1 MRPRNRNRSYEDSNL
16 PVVAAVSQANPTFKI
31 NAKHCSHGAAC
42 PCFRKQ
48 PRRSAATGRGGYSG
62 LAIIAVVLFS
72 VIGARG
78 QERRA
83 APTPQTA
90 GEPVATTFEV
100 IVTGSNIP
108 TAEEVGPNPVDTYR
122 PADIEKLGI
131 RNATDLTTFLPQEA
145 GGTTNLN
152 ISNGGDGTVQFN
164 VRGLLAKETLVLVD
178 GKRVAFGSLNGVG
191 FGSGV
196 DINLIPF
203 PMIDHVDILKDGAS
217 AVYGSDAVAG
227 VVNFFLIHKFRG
239 LEIGGSYGN
248 TNMGASNDM
257 GEWEAWIK
265 AGTGND
271 KTDIVVIADFW
282 ERTGGLFSRDRD
294 LSSNAFQIPW
304 GGGEFRNERF
314 PGHIGR
320 IPGFRLIP
328 SMFFGP
334 GGTPLPGVNTPLP
347 HSAPNAATSP
357 FYKIPFIPGVGIPR
371 GPGVINPNAYPGAP
385 GIIGPHAIQHFPQT
399 GTDYKGG
406 GDYFFLNFAAFT
418 PALPPADRQ
427 SFYGSFMRDVCD
439 KYLTVFADF
448 KYVRSFFDASLA
460 AVPFLP
466 DPFKIPG
473 TNIGLS
479 LFFGGV
485 SVPIQNPF
493 NPFTVA
499 DATIPGFFPDGSGLP
514 VTTGVQFRGINDTGP
529 RHEKFTYYDYL
540 FDVGLR
546 GQLGEFGDYFKT
558 WNWELGFRY
567 SRNEGQNLSVG
578 EVSAPGLRE
587 ALLDTDP
594 ATAFDP
600 FLNFNAHNT
609 KAARQRVYV
618 TLHNSGEYE
627 LPIGYATVNG
637 DLFNL
642 PAGPVSFALGSEY
655 DAPRWT
661 RDRDALNTTFESI
674 GSTNGGSARV
684 NRDVW
689 SIYQEV
695 RVPITSPTWNF
706 PGFYSF
712 EVDFAERE
720 EWYSQNTSAVLPSGA
735 FPFQPATHSQYN
747 AQKPKVSVRW
757 QPLDPKYIG
766 ALTLRGSYT
775 EAFHAPALSEISP
788 ASTEGV
794 DTIAFDPLTNQ
805 SYGFENRIIGNP
817 NLKPEVAYE
826 WSYGIVYSPK
836 WLKGLTLS
844 ADWWH
849 IDMRSIASLLGT
861 QFTIDLNNPDLVI
874 RGPPVIP
881 GEPGPIILVI
891 DPNENLTGA
900 IFEGLDYE
908 AIYILDSSIFGHGDF
923 GRLTATVNGT
933 WLSRAELQILPDTKR
948 FGIAGEFIPPGF
960 TLTSSLPW
968 NRANFSLFYDGP
980 NDTWMQGLDVGAVV
994 HYTGQYEDDNL
1005 NLTTDF
1011 STFAKPQTPRSGPKP
1026 WRARKVR
1033 EWVTLDLLTSYTFNL
1048 APPGLSEVPGFAKDG
1063 GKNVK
1068 MKDGKEKNVMP
1079 VSTAEHNP
1087 CGWRAWL
1094 NNTTITLGMQ
1104 NVFDEDPPFVN
1115 SAFENGYD
1123 ESLATIKGRFWYV
1136 QLKKRF

>member
-1 MRPRNRNRSYEDSNL
+1 MGLLLSSVTLAQL
-16 PVVAAVSQANPTFKI
+16 PAP
-31 NAKHCSHGAAC
+31 
-42 PCFRKQ
+42 P
-48 PRRSAATGRGGYSG
+48 
-62 LAIIAVVLFS
+62 
-72 VIGARG
+72 ARAPIEAEV
-78 QERRA
+78 ER
-83 APTPQTA
+83 
-90 GEPVATTFEV
+90 V

-108 TAEEVGPNPVDTYR
+108 SAEETGPNPVDTYR

-131 RNATDLTTFLPQEA
+131 RNATDLTTFLPQQSGA
-145 GGTTNLN
+145 TTNLN
-152 ISNGGDGTVQFN
+152 IANGGDGTVQFN
-164 VRGLLAKETLVLVD
+164 LRGLLAKETLVLVD
-178 GKRVAFGSLNGVG
+178 GKRVAFGSLNPVG
-191 FGSGV
+191 FSGGV

-203 PMIDHVDILKDGAS
+203 PMIDHIDILKDGAS
-217 AVYGSDAVAG
+217 AVYGSDAITG
-227 VVNFFLIHKFRG
+227 VVNFFLLHKFRG

-248 TNMGASNDM
+248 TNLGASNDM

-265 AGTGND
+265 AGTGDD
-271 KTDIVVIADFW
+271 KTEIVVIADFW
-282 ERTGGLFSRDRD
+282 QRTGGVFSADRD

-304 GGGEFRNERF
+304 GGFDARSFNF
-314 PGHIGR
+314 PGRVQFGR
-320 IPGFRLIP
+320 LRP

-334 GGTPLPGVNTPLP
+334 GGTPRLGVNTPLP
-347 HSAPNAATSP
+347 HSAPNAQTSP
-357 FYKIPFIPGVGIPR
+357 FYKNPYLV
-371 GPGVINPNAYPGAP
+371 NPNAYPGAP
-385 GIIGPHAIQHFPQT
+385 GIIGPHAMQFRPQF

-406 GDYFFLNFAAFT
+406 GDYFFYNFAGVT
-418 PALPPADRQ
+418 PDLAPADRQ
-427 SFYGSFMRDVCD
+427 AFYGSFTRDVCD

-448 KYVRSFFDASLA
+448 KYVRSFFDPSA
-460 AVPFLP
+460 APVPFTP
-466 DPFKIPG
+466 DPFKQPG
-473 TNIGLS
+473 TNIGFS
-479 LFFGGV
+479 PGGI

-499 DATIPGFFPDGSGLP
+499 DATILNFFPDGGGLP
-514 VTTGVQFRGINDTGP
+514 VTTGVAFRGINDTGP
-529 RHEKFTYYDYL
+529 RHDKLTYWDSL

-546 GQLGEFGDYFKT
+546 GEMGEFGDYFKT

-567 SRNEGQNLSVG
+567 SRNEGQDLSVG
-578 EVSAPGLRE
+578 EASQPGLRD
-587 ALLDTDP
+587 ALLDTNP

-600 FLNFNAHNT
+600 FLNFNGHNT

-642 PAGPVSFALGSEY
+642 PAGPVSFAIGGEY

-661 RDRDALNTTFESI
+661 RDRDSLNTTFQSI
-674 GSTNGGSARV
+674 GSADGGSARV

-695 RVPITSPTWNF
+695 RVPFTSPTWNF

-788 ASTEGV
+788 ASTQDFSG
-794 DTIAFDPLTNQ
+794 TFDPFTKEPNP
-805 SYGFENRIIGNP
+805 FEVRVIGNP
-817 NLKPEVAYE
+817 NLQSEVAYE
-826 WSYGIVYSPK
+826 WSYGAVYSPK
-836 WLKGLTLS
+836 WIKGLTLS

-861 QFTIDLNNPDLVI
+861 QFIVQNDIPGLI
-874 RGPPVIP
+874 FRGPPRIINGRQVP
-881 GEPGPIILVI
+881 GLIFLVI

-908 AIYILDSSIFGHGDF
+908 AVYILDSSMFGHGDF

-933 WLSRAELQILPDTKR
+933 WLSRAELQIAPDTKR
-948 FGIAGEFIPPGF
+948 FGIAGEVIPFGF
-960 TLTSSLPW
+960 TLTGSLPW

-980 NDTWMQGLDVGAVV
+980 ADTWMQGVDVGAVV
-994 HYTGQYEDDNL
+994 HYTGQYEDDNVS
-1005 NLTTDF
+1005 LTSVF
-1011 STFAKPQTPRSGPKP
+1011 GSFEPPKPQTPRSGPLP

-1033 EWVTLDLLTSYTFNL
+1033 EWITLDLITSYTFNL
-1048 APPGLSEVPGFAKDG
+1048 PPPAPAEVPGLAKDG
-1063 GKNVK
+1063 GKSFK
-1068 MKDGKEKNVMP
+1068 MKDGKEKNVIP
-1079 VSTAEHNP
+1079 VSTAEYNP

-1104 NVFDEDPPFVN
+1104 NVFDEDPPFV
-1115 SAFENGYD
+1115 AGGAENGYD

>member
-1 MRPRNRNRSYEDSNL
+1 MKIDAIPSAIRQTAFT
-16 PVVAAVSQANPTFKI
+16 AAVGVTLLI
-31 NAKHCSHGAAC
+31 V
-42 PCFRKQ
+42 RKV
-48 PRRSAATGRGGYSG
+48 SAQ
-62 LAIIAVVLFS
+62 AVVPTQ
-72 VIGARG
+72 VTTGAVAEV
-78 QERRA
+78 ER
-83 APTPQTA
+83 
-90 GEPVATTFEV
+90 V

-108 TAEEVGPNPVDTYR
+108 TAEETGPNPVDTYR

-131 RNATDLTTFLPQEA
+131 RNATDLTTFLPQQSGA
-145 GGTTNLN
+145 TVNLN
-152 ISNGGDGTVQFN
+152 IANGGDGTVQFN
-164 VRGLLAKETLVLVD
+164 LRGLLPKETLVLVD
-178 GKRVAFGSLNGVG
+178 GKRVAFGSLNPVG
-191 FGSGV
+191 FSGGV
-196 DINLIPF
+196 DINLLPF
-203 PMIDHVDILKDGAS
+203 PMIDHIDILKDGAS
-217 AVYGSDAVAG
+217 AVYGSDAITG

-248 TNMGASNDM
+248 TNLGASNEM

-271 KTDIVVIADFW
+271 KTEIVVIADFW
-282 ERTGGLFSRDRD
+282 QRTGGLFSNDRD
-294 LSSNAFQIPW
+294 ISSNAFQIPW
-304 GGGEFRNERF
+304 GGGDFRSVNF
-314 PGHIGR
+314 PGRVQLGR
-320 IPGFRLIP
+320 RLLP

-334 GGTPLPGVNTPLP
+334 GGTPQIGVNTPLP

-357 FYKIPFIPGVGIPR
+357 FYKQPGFPFQVLG
-371 GPGVINPNAYPGAP
+371 GPPVVNPNAYPGAP
-385 GIIGPHAIQHFPQT
+385 GVIGPKAAFFFPQF
-399 GTDYKGG
+399 GTKYRGG
-406 GDYFFLNFAAFT
+406 GDYFFYNFAAVT

-427 SFYGSFMRDVCD
+427 AYYGSFTRDLCD
-439 KYLTVFADF
+439 KYLTVFGDF
-448 KYVRSFFDASLA
+448 KYVRSFFDTSLA
-460 AVPFLP
+460 PVPLVP

-473 TNIGLS
+473 TNIGFS
-479 LFFGGV
+479 PNGI

-493 NPFTVA
+493 NPFTVG
-499 DATIPGFFPDGSGLP
+499 DTTLVINGTPIPM
-514 VTTGVQFRGINDTGP
+514 TTGVSFRGINDTGP
-529 RHEKFTYYDYL
+529 RHEKITYQDSL

-546 GQLGEFGDYFKT
+546 GEMGEFGDYFKT

-567 SRNEGQNLSVG
+567 SRNDGQDLAVG
-578 EVSAPGLRE
+578 EASQPGLRE
-587 ALLDTDP
+587 ALLDTNP

-637 DLFNL
+637 DLFKL
-642 PAGPVSFALGSEY
+642 PAGPISFAIGGEY

-661 RDRDALNTTFESI
+661 RDRDSLNTTFQSI
-674 GSTNGGSARV
+674 GSADGGSARV

-695 RVPITSPTWNF
+695 RVPFTSPTWNF

-735 FPFQPATHSQYN
+735 FPFQPAAHSQYN

-788 ASTEGV
+788 ASTQDFSG
-794 DTIAFDPLTNQ
+794 TFDPFTKEPNL
-805 SYGFENRIIGNP
+805 FEVRVIGNP
-817 NLKPEVAYE
+817 NLQPEVAYE
-826 WSYGIVYSPK
+826 WSYGAVYSPK
-836 WLKGLTLS
+836 WIKGLTLS

-861 QFTIDLNNPDLVI
+861 QFIVQNDIPGLI
-874 RGPPVIP
+874 FRGPPRIINGRQVP
-881 GEPGPIILVI
+881 GLIFLVI

-908 AIYILDSSIFGHGDF
+908 AVYILDSSMFGHGDF

-933 WLSRAELQILPDTKR
+933 WLSRAELQISPDTKR
-948 FGIAGEFIPPGF
+948 FGIAGEVIPFGF
-960 TLTSSLPW
+960 TLTGSLPW
-968 NRANFSLFYDGP
+968 TRANFSLFYDGP
-980 NDTWMQGLDVGAVV
+980 ADTWMQGVDVGTVI
-994 HYTGQYEDDNL
+994 HYTGQYEDDNVG
-1005 NLTTDF
+1005 LTSAF
-1011 STFAKPQTPRSGPKP
+1011 GSFEPPKPQTPRSGPLP

-1033 EWVTLDLLTSYTFNL
+1033 EWITLDLIASYTFNL
-1048 APPGLSEVPGFAKDG
+1048 PPPASAEVPGLAKDG
-1063 GKNVK
+1063 GKNIQVK
-1068 MKDGKEKNVMP
+1068 EDKEKNVMP
-1079 VSTAEHNP
+1079 VSTAEYNP

-1094 NNTTITLGMQ
+1094 NNTTISLGMQ
-1104 NVFDEDPPFVN
+1104 NVFDEDPPFV
-1115 SAFENGYD
+1115 AGGVENGYD
-1123 ESLATIKGRFWYV
+1123 ESIATIKGRFWYV

>member
-1 MRPRNRNRSYEDSNL
+1 MKVGVIRPALRQTAF
-16 PVVAAVSQANPTFKI
+16 V
-31 NAKHCSHGAAC
+31 
-42 PCFRKQ
+42 
-48 PRRSAATGRGGYSG
+48 
-62 LAIIAVVLFS
+62 AVVGVSLLIAPKVS
-72 VIGARG
+72 AQAIAPQVTTGAMAEV
-78 QERRA
+78 ER
-83 APTPQTA
+83 
-90 GEPVATTFEV
+90 V

-108 TAEEVGPNPVDTYR
+108 TAEETGPNPVDTYR

-131 RNATDLTTFLPQEA
+131 RNATDLTTFLPQQSGA
-145 GGTTNLN
+145 TVNLN
-152 ISNGGDGTVQFN
+152 IANGGDGTVQFN
-164 VRGLLAKETLVLVD
+164 LRGLLAKETLVLVD
-178 GKRVAFGSLNGVG
+178 GKRVAVGSLNAVGVSG
-191 FGSGV
+191 GV

-203 PMIDHVDILKDGAS
+203 PLIDHIDILKDGAS
-217 AVYGSDAVAG
+217 AVYGSDAITG
-227 VVNFFLIHKFRG
+227 VVNFFLLHKFRG

-265 AGTGND
+265 AGTGDD
-271 KTDIVVIADFW
+271 KTDILVVADFW
-282 ERTGGLFSRDRD
+282 ERTGGIFSSDRD

-304 GGGEFRNERF
+304 GGFDVRSFNML
-314 PGHIGR
+314 GR
-320 IPGFRLIP
+320 VQLRRLRP
-328 SMFFGP
+328 NVFFGP

-357 FYKIPFIPGVGIPR
+357 FYKIPFAV
-371 GPGVINPNAYPGAP
+371 NPNAYPGAP
-385 GIIGPHAIQHFPQT
+385 GIIGPNAFQHFPQF
-399 GTDYKGG
+399 GTKYRGG
-406 GDYFFLNFAAFT
+406 GDYFFYNFAAVT

-427 SFYGSFMRDVCD
+427 AFYGSFTRDLCD
-439 KYLTVFADF
+439 KYLTVFGDF
-448 KYVRSFFDASLA
+448 KYVRSFFDTSLA
-460 AVPFLP
+460 PVPFVP
-466 DPFKIPG
+466 DPFKKPG
-473 TNIGLS
+473 TNIGFS
-479 LFFGGV
+479 PNGI
-485 SVPIQNPF
+485 SVPISNPF
-493 NPFTVA
+493 NPFTVG
-499 DATIPGFFPDGSGLP
+499 DTTLVINGTPIPM
-514 VTTGVQFRGINDTGP
+514 TTGVSFRGVNDTGP
-529 RHEKFTYYDYL
+529 RHEKITYWDQL

-546 GQLGEFGDYFKT
+546 GEMGEFGHHFKT

-567 SRNEGQNLSVG
+567 SRNEGQDLAVG
-578 EVSAPGLRE
+578 EASQPGLRE

-627 LPIGYATVNG
+627 LPIGYATING

-642 PAGPVSFALGSEY
+642 PAGPVSFALGGEY

-661 RDRDALNTTFESI
+661 RDRDSLNTTFQSI
-674 GSTNGGSARV
+674 GSADGVGTRV

-695 RVPITSPTWNF
+695 RVPFTSPTWNF

-735 FPFQPATHSQYN
+735 FPFQPAAHSQYN

-788 ASTEGV
+788 ASTQDFFG
-794 DTIAFDPLTNQ
+794 AFDPFTNQ
-805 SYGFENRIIGNP
+805 RYTFEVRVIGNP
-817 NLKPEVAYE
+817 NLQPEVAYE
-826 WSYGIVYSPK
+826 WSYGAVYSPK
-836 WLKGLTLS
+836 WIKGLTLS

-849 IDMRSIASLLGT
+849 IDMRSIASLLGAA
-861 QFTIDLNNPDLVI
+861 FIRDNDIPGLVF
-874 RGPPVIP
+874 RGPPRIINGRLVP
-881 GEPGPIILVI
+881 GLINLII

-908 AIYILDSSIFGHGDF
+908 AIYILDSAIFGHGDF

-933 WLSRAELQILPDTKR
+933 WLSRAELQIAPETRR
-948 FGIAGEFIPPGF
+948 FGIAGEVIPPGF
-960 TLTSSLPW
+960 TLTGSLPW

-980 NDTWMQGLDVGAVV
+980 ADTWMQGLDVGAVV

-1005 NLTTDF
+1005 TLTTNF
-1011 STFAKPQTPRSGPKP
+1011 GTAGFTTPQTPRSGPLP

-1033 EWVTLDLLTSYTFNL
+1033 EWITLDLIASYTFNL
-1048 APPGLSEVPGFAKDG
+1048 PPPASAPVPGLAKDG
-1063 GKNVK
+1063 GKNFK
-1068 MKDGKEKNVMP
+1068 TDGKEKNVMP
-1079 VSTAEHNP
+1079 VSTAEYNP
-1087 CGWRAWL
+1087 CGWRGWL

-1104 NVFDEDPPFVN
+1104 NVFDEDPPFV
-1115 SAFENGYD
+1115 AGAAENGYD